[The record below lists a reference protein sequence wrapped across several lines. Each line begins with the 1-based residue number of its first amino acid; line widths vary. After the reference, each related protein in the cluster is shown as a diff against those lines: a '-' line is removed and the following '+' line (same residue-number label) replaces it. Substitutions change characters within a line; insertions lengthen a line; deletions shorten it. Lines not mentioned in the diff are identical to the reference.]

1 MLSKGYKNNR
11 LWGTAMDIGSCR
23 YNIVPEL
30 SGPPQ
35 AVACPSLASK
45 AWVGVG
51 FVETLPQKNKT
62 KEGRKRKRRRERKRK
77 GTGSLSPTGNGEGSC
92 GYVGLT
98 RVWCWVA
105 MPPKISEAFL
115 PLFTRP

>member
-11 LWGTAMDIGSCR
+11 LWGTAMDMGSCR

-51 FVETLPQKNKT
+51 FVETLPQKKQNK
-62 KEGRKRKRRRERKRK
+62 GRKEEKEEERKKEKRHRL
-77 GTGSLSPTGNGEGSC
+77 SLPHRE
-92 GYVGLT
+92 
-98 RVWCWVA
+98 W
-105 MPPKISEAFL
+105 
-115 PLFTRP
+115 